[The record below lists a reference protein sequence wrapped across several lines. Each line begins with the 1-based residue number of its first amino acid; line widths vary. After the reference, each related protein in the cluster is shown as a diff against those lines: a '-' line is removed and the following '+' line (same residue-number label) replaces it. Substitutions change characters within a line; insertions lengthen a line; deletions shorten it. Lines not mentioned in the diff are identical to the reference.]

1 MNMNN
6 VRLFCFKQLQSDVTH
21 ILVLSKII
29 PVARLLLD
37 AAWTLMLSS
46 NNSLDFQAKFLLL
59 SEGDVK
65 HL

>member
-1 MNMNN
+1 MNN

-37 AAWTLMLSS
+37 AA
-46 NNSLDFQAKFLLL
+46 
-59 SEGDVK
+59 
-65 HL
+65 

>member
-1 MNMNN
+1 MNN
-6 VRLFCFKQLQSDVTH
+6 VLLFCFKQLQSDVTH

-29 PVARLLLD
+29 PVARLLLE